1 MIFPMNQPKFF
12 NLSAITK
19 RINEILQPAI
29 GKSFWL
35 KAEISSGRERGGS
48 FYCDLVETNASGK
61 IVAKMSCTIWSR
73 DLHAIKER
81 FKSAGIPLVLDSGTS
96 VGFQC
101 SIQYNPQYGLSL
113 KVTDADPAFSLGELE
128 LKKRGILERLQK
140 EGLFEINK
148 LLPVPML
155 PMKIGLITSH
165 DSAAYNDFLKTL
177 TSTKIGF
184 KVYVADASMQGNQT
198 ESTVINALDTLIKL
212 DLELVVIIRGG
223 GSKTDL
229 YSLDNEA
236 IARMIASYPL
246 PVWTGIGHEIDRSVL
261 DYVAN
266 RGFKTPTAVAE
277 EIVARFNE
285 MKSHLQE
292 AENRFRSTWSY
303 RLQMGHKHLSDVKKG
318 IQQDARKLLDVCTS
332 ELRNNAHRLSGSVH
346 DRLSRE
352 KNKLQV
358 SQRSLMTFPI
368 TCIHRN
374 RDRNRDRLD
383 ERARRFKTVSIRNIE
398 DQKRARQ
405 NIKERFQPTRFIN
418 RIISERQN
426 TSYLGVQLKRQFMAQ
441 FNSRSRDVFRL
452 RSAFSIT
459 KILNRIQNERDRI
472 NAFQSVLT
480 ASDPKTSLKRGFS
493 LVYSDKGDLIRSIKS
508 ISRNDNITTEVH
520 DGKIISTVQQTEEN

>member
-1 MIFPMNQPKFF
+1 MNQPKFF

-19 RINEILQPAI
+19 RISEVLQPAI

-48 FYCDLVETNASGK
+48 FYCDLVETDASGK

-73 DLHAIKER
+73 DLRAIKER
-81 FKSAGIPLVLDSGTS
+81 FKSAGIPLVLDNGTT

-198 ESTVINALDTLIKL
+198 ESTVINALNTLMKL

-229 YSLDNEA
+229 YSLDNEV

-246 PVWTGIGHEIDRSVL
+246 PVWTGIGHEIDKSVL

-266 RGFKTPTAVAE
+266 KGFKTPTAVAE

-303 RLQMGHKHLSDVKKG
+303 RLQMGQRHLSDVKIG
-318 IQQDARKLLDVCTS
+318 IQRNTRKLLDVCMS

-358 SQRSLMTFPI
+358 SQSSLQTFPI

-374 RDRNRDRLD
+374 GDRLD
-383 ERARRFKTVSIRNIE
+383 ERAKRFRTVSFRNIE
-398 DQKRARQ
+398 DQKRTRQ
-405 NIKERFQPTRFIN
+405 NIKERFQPTRFLN
-418 RIISERQN
+418 RIINERQN
-426 TSYLGVQLKRQFMAQ
+426 TSYLGVQLKRQFIAQ
-441 FNSRSRDVFRL
+441 FNSRSKDICRL
-452 RSAFSIT
+452 RSAFNIT
-459 KILNRIQNERDRI
+459 KILNRIQNEWDRI

-493 LVYSDKGDLIRSIKS
+493 LVYNDKGDVIRSIKS
-508 ISRNDNITTEVH
+508 ISRNDDITTEVH
-520 DGKIISTVQQTEEN
+520 DGKIISTVQQTEEKQIWQMRN